1 MVGIGREPAAREP
14 RRGDIHWVDFPEIGG
29 HVIRGPHPG
38 VIVQTDRLRRSS
50 TVVVLPMT
58 SAAKAAEFDPPFLV
72 HVRAR
77 DAGLPRDGWI
87 KCDQPTTIPG
97 ILLGAKGGR
106 LNPETLE
113 RVETALR
120 FVFAL

>member
-1 MVGIGREPAAREP
+1 M
-14 RRGDIHWVDFPEIGG
+14 
-29 HVIRGPHPG
+29 IRGPHPA
-38 VIVQTDRLRRSS
+38 VIVQTDRLGRSS
-50 TVVVLPMT
+50 TVIVLPMT

-77 DAGLPRDGWI
+77 EAGLPRDGWI

-97 ILLGAKGGR
+97 VLLGPKGGG

-113 RVETALR
+113 RVDTALR
-120 FVFAL
+120 FVFGI